1 MDVSLDDLIKKEKEE
16 NKKKFQAKVLP
27 LSCRN
32 PSKTITLLIRPTRTL
47 IPRSSLANKSSR
59 NSRITDLNARRTTIA
74 LLNRNSSRNS
84 SKPIAHPAENS
95 AKKDHPSSP
104 NPEKRKSTKLTTTR
118 RSFSAH

>member
-27 LSCRN
+27 HSYRN
-32 PSKTITLLIRPTRTL
+32 PSKTITPLVRPTL
-47 IPRSSLANKSSR
+47 IQIPRSSLENKSSR
-59 NSRITDLNARRTTIA
+59 NNRITDLNARRTTIV
-74 LLNRNSSRNS
+74 LPNRNSSRSS

-95 AKKDHPSSP
+95 VKKDHPSSP
-104 NPEKRKSTKLTTTR
+104 NPEKKKLTKLTTTR